1 MQQRG
6 EMDIRAQIVINALS
20 FLQILKL
27 SLHDKNTTKTKFMQ
41 ALKIV
46 QMCWVIFLFYGTSVL
61 FCLIF
66 LFTFLKVCAKMIQYK
81 STYFND
87 IRPYNLLLNPYLR
100 EKNIF
105 SVESRDIPTGI
116 YLVLKLLRNRGEGSY

>member
-1 MQQRG
+1 
-6 EMDIRAQIVINALS
+6 
-20 FLQILKL
+20 
-27 SLHDKNTTKTKFMQ
+27 
-41 ALKIV
+41 
-46 QMCWVIFLFYGTSVL
+46 
-61 FCLIF
+61 
-66 LFTFLKVCAKMIQYK
+66 MIQYK